1 MIKKSIIVLAFIF
14 INISHAQSTKGQ
26 LKSNEAYLT
35 EITRSINS
43 ASFQGNQIIRKS
55 LKNEP
60 FSIPV
65 DWRLVSVINSPSNNN
80 SSPEYVLFFQDSN
93 AAVHSLGILSD
104 GLLSGN
110 NLIYI
115 PSSSPK

>member
-1 MIKKSIIVLAFIF
+1 MIKKLIITLPFIF
-14 INISHAQSTKGQ
+14 FNMAYAQSTKGQ

-35 EITRSINS
+35 EITRNINS
-43 ASFQGNQIIRKS
+43 ASFQGNQIIKKS
-55 LKNEP
+55 LKSEP
-60 FSIPV
+60 FSIPE
-65 DWRLVSVINSPSNNN
+65 DWRLVSVINLPSKNN

-93 AAVHSLGILSD
+93 AAVHSLGVQSD

-115 PSSSPK
+115 PASSK